1 MIGRLKEFLRLSG
14 GEWLVSFTTRAN
26 PGKLFDQLKD
36 DEISVEMVKWENL
49 RSKDA
54 NALMWSLCTEI
65 GNALRPPVPK
75 TEVYRR
81 AIKDVGH
88 YFPVPVRDDL
98 IEEWKKCWS
107 RKGTGWFAEVTD
119 RSKNPG
125 YTLMFSYCG
134 SSTYTVSE
142 MSRLIDYLKD
152 EMEQMGLPLKV
163 SKEEEERLLAQW
175 GKASCK
181 PTEPAISAG
190 E

>member
-1 MIGRLKEFLRLSG
+1 MTGRWKDLLRLSG
-14 GEWLVSFTTRAN
+14 GEWLVSFTTREN
-26 PGKLFDQLKD
+26 PGKLYDKLKD
-36 DEISVEMVKWENL
+36 SEISLDLKKWEKV

-54 NALMWSLCTEI
+54 NAFMWSLCTEI
-65 GNALRPPVPK
+65 GNAIRPPVPK
-75 TEVYRR
+75 EEIYRK

-98 IEEWKKCWS
+98 VEEWQKVWS

-119 RSKNPG
+119 KSKNKG

-152 EMEQMGLPLKV
+152 EMEQMGLMIPI
-163 SKEEEERLLAQW
+163 SKAEEERLLEQW
-175 GKASCK
+175 GKA
-181 PTEPAISAG
+181 
-190 E
+190 